1 MKQFVKGG
9 FACLLAA
16 CVFAV
21 LLSVPVSGQTSK
33 AQKAGSAKLPVV
45 KQIDAAGLLQ
55 VIKPSGRP
63 LLVNFWA
70 TWCDPCREEFPDL
83 VKFDTEYRGRVDVIT
98 ISLDDLAE
106 IKRDVPTFLSQMK
119 AEMPA
124 YLLKTPD
131 EDAAISSLSLPW
143 TGALPFTVL
152 YNEKGE
158 MSYVR
163 PGKIK
168 PDLLKIELDKVAPAQ
183 AAETA
188 K

>member
-1 MKQFVKGG
+1 M
-9 FACLLAA
+9 
-16 CVFAV
+16 
-21 LLSVPVSGQTSK
+21 
-33 AQKAGSAKLPVV
+33 
-45 KQIDAAGLLQ
+45 
-55 VIKPSGRP
+55 
-63 LLVNFWA
+63 
-70 TWCDPCREEFPDL
+70 
-83 VKFDTEYRGRVDVIT
+83 IT

-106 IKRDVPTFLSQMK
+106 IKRDVPDFLSQMK

-131 EDAAISSLSLPW
+131 EDAAIASLSLPW

-168 PDLLKIELDKVAPAQ
+168 PEVLKIELDKLAPAKV
-183 AAETA
+183 EEPA